1 MDINKRKKII
11 NFEILKKIAFNSALF
26 NNLMN
31 TRLLVF
37 LKINLSFSEIHF
49 IILLNYN

>member
-11 NFEILKKIAFNSALF
+11 NFEILKKITFNSALF
-26 NNLMN
+26 NNLIN

-37 LKINLSFSEIHF
+37 WRLI
-49 IILLNYN
+49 